1 MTLFTQCYVNCAC
14 IIVCMIFEVLF
25 TQYCVNCTHISSLLL
40 YYYLAFQGGEDY
52 FNQANFTL
60 ELDDYSTNAYIQI
73 ELIDDSVVES
83 SETFTGR
90 ISVSQSDVLLLGTER
105 DREFN
110 VTILEDDCEF
120 SVVQFAISHQE
131 TAMHK

>member
-1 MTLFTQCYVNCAC
+1 MCTIFEVLFTQCYVNCAC
-14 IIVCMIFEVLF
+14 IL
-25 TQYCVNCTHISSLLL
+25 SLLIC
-40 YYYLAFQGGEDY
+40 YYLAFPGGEDY
-52 FNQANFTL
+52 VIQANFTL
-60 ELDDYSTNAYIQI
+60 ELDDCITNASFQI
-73 ELIDDSVVES
+73 ELIDNSVVES
-83 SETFTGR
+83 SENFTGR

-110 VTILEDDCEF
+110 VTILDDDCEF